1 MLARDF
7 LSKEIKLRKCLILY
21 KSIAMICFTLLHF
34 ENFSF
39 SGGLYITQLNIY
51 DGVSSMENSKPLSI
65 FTKKLHR
72 RYSLGF
78 SIRLC
83 FLKTLQKIYFF
94 KVFYIRLL
102 KSVISLRYFTSFNSS
117 NTLLNI

>member
-7 LSKEIKLRKCLILY
+7 LFKEIKLRKCLILY